1 MSGISIQESPDPR
14 IFAPTRGFSQLCTPF
29 FLIQTKISKKRFIIK
44 IYVWLSRVLY
54 SLTPP
59 ALPEGTA
66 YAE

>member
-44 IYVWLSRVLY
+44 IYV
-54 SLTPP
+54 
-59 ALPEGTA
+59 
-66 YAE
+66 